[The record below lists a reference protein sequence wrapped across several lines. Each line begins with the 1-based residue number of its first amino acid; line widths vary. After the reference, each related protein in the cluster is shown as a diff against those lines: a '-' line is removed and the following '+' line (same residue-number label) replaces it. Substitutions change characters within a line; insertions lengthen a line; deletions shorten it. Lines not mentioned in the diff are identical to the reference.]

1 MVLSL
6 PARRSQLLSQ
16 AAGVALY
23 LSNIGFKSSY
33 VDPSLIFFYEL
44 QNLRRNKVF
53 YGVRCYSLNFSLK
66 VVRRKRIM
74 AFKSTEFQILALITW
89 GGRYFGLNFE
99 FYCIFDP

>member
-33 VDPSLIFFYEL
+33 VDPSLIFSYEL

-53 YGVRCYSLNFSLK
+53 YGVRCG
-66 VVRRKRIM
+66 
-74 AFKSTEFQILALITW
+74 TEKIL
-89 GGRYFGLNFE
+89 
-99 FYCIFDP
+99 